1 MSSKN
6 NPIAVKVLEKEYRIA
21 CTTGQETALRASVEL
36 LNQRIVEVRE
46 GGNAIGSD
54 RVTIMAALNMAN
66 DYLETKETHE
76 SKAEHITSKLRS
88 LNDRLEEAIRTNQ
101 QLEL

>member
-1 MSSKN
+1 MSNQS

-21 CTTGQETALRASVEL
+21 CKTGQESALRASVDL
-36 LNQRIVEVRE
+36 LNQRILEVRE
-46 GGNAIGSD
+46 DGNAVGSD

-66 DYLETKETHE
+66 DYLDTKETHE
-76 SKAEHITSKLRS
+76 SNAEQVSSKLRS
-88 LNDRLEEAIRTNQ
+88 LNDRLEEAIRTTQ

>member
-1 MSSKN
+1 MSSKGS
-6 NPIAVKVLEKEYRIA
+6 PIAVKVLEKEYRIA
-21 CTTGQETALRASVEL
+21 CATGQESALRASVDL
-36 LNQRIVEVRE
+36 LNQRIIEVRE

-66 DYLETKETHE
+66 DYLETRETHK
-76 SKAEHITSKLRS
+76 SNAEHVTNKLRS
-88 LNDRLEEAIRTNQ
+88 LNDRLEEAIRTSQ